1 MSNGLAPDLLTP
13 TERIAE
19 LGALL
24 AAGLIR
30 LHASQ
35 SSRTSAV
42 SRDSSVDCAA
52 DQSVDA
58 TALNETE
65 EDA

>member
-19 LGALL
+19 IGALL
-24 AAGLIR
+24 ATGLIR
-30 LHASQ
+30 LHAAQ
-35 SSRTSAV
+35 SSRTSGM
-42 SRDSSVDCAA
+42 SRDSSLDCAA
-52 DQSVDA
+52 DQSVHA

-65 EDA
+65 DGA

>member
-19 LGALL
+19 IGALL

-30 LHASQ
+30 LHTAQ
-35 SSRTSAV
+35 SSQKV
-42 SRDSSVDCAA
+42 SGTGDCFVDCAP
-52 DQSVDA
+52 DQSGHA

-65 EDA
+65 EGA

>member
-1 MSNGLAPDLLTP
+1 VSNGLSPDLLTP

-19 LGALL
+19 IGALL

-35 SSRTSAV
+35 SSQTSAA
-42 SRDSSVDCAA
+42 SRDSSLDCAP
-52 DQSVDA
+52 DQSVHA
-58 TALNETE
+58 TAPTE
-65 EDA
+65 MEEGQ